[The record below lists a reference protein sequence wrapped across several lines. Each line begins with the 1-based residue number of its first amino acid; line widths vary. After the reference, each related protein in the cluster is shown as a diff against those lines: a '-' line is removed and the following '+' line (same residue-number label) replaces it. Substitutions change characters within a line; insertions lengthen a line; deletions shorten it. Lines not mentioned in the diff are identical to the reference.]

1 MIGETA
7 YETKAGGRCL
17 GTIVGQR
24 TVQDAERRPVEQWE
38 IRSGRGIKFFMDK
51 AGVRVGAP
59 PPGGP
64 TPGERPLGE
73 PPLGAPPPGGPPP
86 GEPPLGGP
94 PIAPRAEPEGAGEP
108 EAPPVVPVVE
118 AVTKLEVK
126 SAIGDDLRRRR
137 SPVPTVVTFIGVALC
152 IVCGLLFGLGLQR
165 RVGEVAG
172 VPMAFAPGLLGL
184 LVILVGTNLIGEQA
198 RRLQKRRIELL
209 QQARARASAEAQART
224 SGEMP
229 ESESE
234 ETQ

>member
-51 AGVRVGAP
+51 AGVRIGAP
-59 PPGGP
+59 SPGGP
-64 TPGERPLGE
+64 PPSGPPLGE
-73 PPLGAPPPGGPPP
+73 PPL
-86 GEPPLGGP
+86 
-94 PIAPRAEPEGAGEP
+94 APRAEPQSAGEP

-118 AVTKLEVK
+118 AATRLERK

-224 SGEMP
+224 SGGMP